1 MELTLWEL
9 LKLCTD
15 VGLVVLI
22 WMVQLVIY
30 PSFCHFGKEG
40 FDRWH
45 HIYMKNITF
54 IVLPLMLGQLILS
67 GYLLYDSKFGFLH
80 IVDFLLVGS
89 MWLSTALFY
98 KPLHEKLVA
107 QKFDVP
113 LCQKLDRTNW
123 WRTIVWSLIAM
134 LTFYNLV
141 IQF

>member
-1 MELTLWEL
+1 MDFTLWEL
-9 LKLCTD
+9 SKLCTD

-30 PSFCHFGKEG
+30 PSFCHFESDG

-45 HIYMKNITF
+45 RIYMRNITF

-67 GYLLYDSKFGFLH
+67 GYLLYTSGFQILRV
-80 IVDFLLVGS
+80 VDFLLVGS

-107 QKFDVP
+107 EKFDIP
-113 LCQKLDRTNW
+113 ICNQLTKTNW
-123 WRTIVWSLIAM
+123 WRVVVWSTILLLNFI
-134 LTFYNLV
+134 
-141 IQF
+141 

>member
-1 MELTLWEL
+1 MGLTLWEL

-45 HIYMKNITF
+45 HIYMRNITF

-67 GYLLYDSKFGFLH
+67 GYLLYDSGFEFLH

-98 KPLHEKLVA
+98 KPQHEKLVA

-113 LCQKLDRTNW
+113 LCDQLTKTNW
-123 WRTIVWSLIAM
+123 WRVVVWTIIVLLNI
-134 LTFYNLV
+134 
-141 IQF
+141 I

>member
-1 MELTLWEL
+1 MDLTIIEIG
-9 LKLCTD
+9 KLCTD

-45 HIYMKNITF
+45 RIYMRNITF
-54 IVLPLMLGQLILS
+54 IVLPLMLGQLLLS
-67 GYLLYDSKFGFLH
+67 GYLLYDSDYQILR

-107 QKFDVP
+107 KKFDIP
-113 LCQKLDRTNW
+113 ICNQLTKTNW
-123 WRTIVWSLIAM
+123 
-134 LTFYNLV
+134 
-141 IQF
+141 